1 MIYHSDVI
9 NKDAAVKQLGNLF
22 LRGGNAS
29 LGEQYARSWAAAA
42 QLRAQLPG
50 AGIDQL
56 CQRATI
62 KYLSLV
68 TATGA
73 ITGAVAA
80 APYFGAIST
89 IGSTASDLYIFGRTS
104 VNHVLLLAAL
114 HDLELTDPELRRLT
128 VLSSLLNEQV
138 PTRSLIES
146 KSYIE
151 NMNQRLAERVAIKVG
166 AKLLPMRAGAA
177 LPLLIG
183 AATAASLNA
192 KLAKQISSNALT
204 VIKLQ
209 AV

>member
-56 CQRATI
+56 CQRASI

>member
-1 MIYHSDVI
+1 MIYHSDMI
-9 NKDAAVKQLGNLF
+9 NKDAAIKQLGNLF

-56 CQRATI
+56 CQRASI

-80 APYFGAIST
+80 APYFGTIST

>member
-1 MIYHSDVI
+1 MI
-9 NKDAAVKQLGNLF
+9 NKDAAIKQLGNLF

-56 CQRATI
+56 CQRASI

-80 APYFGAIST
+80 APYFGTIST

>member
-9 NKDAAVKQLGNLF
+9 NKDAAIKQLGNLF

-56 CQRATI
+56 CQRASI
-62 KYLSLV
+62 KYVAQV

-80 APYFGAIST
+80 APYFGTIST

-128 VLSSLLNEQV
+128 VLSSLLNQQV
-138 PTRSLIES
+138 PAQNLIES
-146 KSYIE
+146 KSFIE

-177 LPLLIG
+177 LPLFIG

-192 KLAKQISSNALT
+192 KLAKQISSNALS

-209 AV
+209 AI

>member
-9 NKDAAVKQLGNLF
+9 DKDAAIKQLGNLF

-29 LGEQYARSWAAAA
+29 LAEQYARSWAAAA

-56 CQRATI
+56 CQRASV
-62 KYLSLV
+62 KYLAQV

-73 ITGAVAA
+73 LTGAIAA
-80 APYFGAIST
+80 APYFGTIST
-89 IGSTASDLYIFGRTS
+89 VGSTASDLYIFGRTS

-114 HDLELTDPELRRLT
+114 HDLELTDSELRRLT

-138 PTRSLIES
+138 PSKSLIEP
-146 KSYIE
+146 KSFIE

-177 LPLLIG
+177 LPLFVG
-183 AATAASLNA
+183 AATAATLNA

>member
-56 CQRATI
+56 CQRASI

-80 APYFGAIST
+80 APYFGTIST